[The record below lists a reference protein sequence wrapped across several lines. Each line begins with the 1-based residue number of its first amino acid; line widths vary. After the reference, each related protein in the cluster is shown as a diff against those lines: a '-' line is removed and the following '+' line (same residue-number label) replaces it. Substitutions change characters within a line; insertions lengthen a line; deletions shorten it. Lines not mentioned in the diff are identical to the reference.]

1 MAAVSGIRGRAGRGA
16 AATGLA
22 ATAAALLGGDGAFRS
37 GLGHIVLGGVPFGRH
52 GGRRAGHAPGHGLAY
67 VDFAGNRYRGGITR
81 ESFSVQ
87 PPAMLLG
94 RFGGFRSFQSIGQ
107 EHGGSVNE
115 VPARALPA
123 LPPQA

>member
-1 MAAVSGIRGRAGRGA
+1 MRAVDRDGRVV
-16 AATGLA
+16 
-22 ATAAALLGGDGAFRS
+22 D
-37 GLGHIVLGGVPFGRH
+37 I
-52 GGRRAGHAPGHGLAY
+52 HAPGHGLAY

-81 ESFSVQ
+81 QSFSVQ

-123 LPPQA
+123 LPPLPEAAPVPAGGCG